1 MGNRSDSLKNP
12 AGSRSNLWFA
22 PQRHSDLGPD
32 WEGQMTHV
40 SMISLYDYKEKCSL
54 VPSAQESVLSNSADK
69 VLFKWVTAKQG
80 LCLPLKVRGNA

>member
-12 AGSRSNLWFA
+12 AGSQSNLWFA

-54 VPSAQESVLSNSADK
+54 VPSAQESVRSNSADK
-69 VLFKWVTAKQG
+69 VLFQWVTAKQV
-80 LCLPLKVRGNA
+80 LCFPLKVQGNT